1 MTVHCPLD
9 RQRNGF
15 LFLFSWAP
23 VRSTRCTCVKTCTV
37 SKIKPGI
44 GQILLATKAVE
55 YRQIGFFWAIL
66 FQGGLSG
73 VYQHKGEQGVLL
85 GAPLNR

>member
-23 VRSTRCTCVKTCTV
+23 VRATMCTCVKTCTAP
-37 SKIKPGI
+37 KIKPGI
-44 GQILLATKAVE
+44 VPILLATKAVE
-55 YRQIGFFWAIL
+55 YRQMGFFWAIL

-73 VYQHKGEQGVLL
+73 VYQRKGEQGVLL
-85 GAPLNR
+85 GAPWNW